1 MRIFVVKIREQFDY
15 NRKSIRKFDNLLKG
29 QGLGCYQPLL
39 IIFGLFQKARE
50 YKWKLV
56 VLVHFGKT
64 LDVIE
69 REREK
74 RERQRVVG
82 QWLALKKIEDVD
94 GKRHRRSSEERGKL
108 HGTNAAVVPR
118 QSGYG
123 ASYQN
128 FRGPWIHALHVAPDL
143 STLPSFGLRTV

>member
-1 MRIFVVKIREQFDY
+1 MEPIITKKEKKTLMRIFVVKIREQFDY

-69 REREK
+69 REREE
-74 RERQRVVG
+74 REIESSGLVAGAEEDRRCRWQKTQTIFRRTRQIT
-82 QWLALKKIEDVD
+82 W
-94 GKRHRRSSEERGKL
+94 H
-108 HGTNAAVVPR
+108 
-118 QSGYG
+118 
-123 ASYQN
+123 
-128 FRGPWIHALHVAPDL
+128 
-143 STLPSFGLRTV
+143 